1 MSATFSP
8 SQVAEMTGVSLAAI
22 RNYGERFA
30 GHFSPGATPP
40 KGQPREFTAEDI
52 RLIGFIRAKT
62 GEGLSLDQV
71 AQAIKAGELE
81 EFDHW
86 QPAPEVESGTRSQ
99 PQPQP
104 AGAALVPSAQV
115 QALQALLEDYRRREE
130 TVQARADQAAAAAQD
145 RERSLQDQLAALQ
158 RELGKAEGE
167 LAALKGRRPWWKF
180 WE

>member
-71 AQAIKAGELE
+71 AQAIEAGELE

-86 QPAPEVESGTRSQ
+86 QPAAEVESGTRS
-99 PQPQP
+99 QPQP

-130 TVQARADQAAAAAQD
+130 TVQARADQAAAAAQE

-167 LAALKGRRPWWKF
+167 LAALKSRRPWWKF